1 MTIRTPHLLLA
12 AVMATLPGLLWA
24 ADAPQL
30 PAGGAGPAQ
39 DLDFIGF
46 TGLSGFRAGS
56 GMAWLTYTGSGF
68 GCANTS
74 PGGGR
79 RELFYPFTLPEDNR
93 NQFIRVWGIKEA
105 GTPDV
110 VVSAVRACMSQTQTV
125 PQLVTLGTTTVVGAP
140 GEFSTF
146 LSFDEEPAPL
156 NCQYWVSL
164 GFGDGS
170 AACGTASNDLRLT
183 RVRVQSELADRIF
196 RSGFHTNVP

>member
-1 MTIRTPHLLLA
+1 MTIRIQHLLLA
-12 AVMATLPGLLWA
+12 AVLATLPGLARA

-30 PAGGAGPAQ
+30 PAGSAGSAN

-56 GMAWLTYTGSGF
+56 GQTWLTYAGSGY
-68 GCANTS
+68 GCANIN

-79 RELFYPFTLPEDNR
+79 RELFFPFTLPEDNR
-93 NQFIRVWGIKEA
+93 NQFVRVWGVKED
-105 GTPDV
+105 GTSDI
-110 VVSAVRACMSQTQTV
+110 VVSAVRACMSQTQTQPV
-125 PQLVTLGTTTVVGAP
+125 LTTLATTTVVGTP
-140 GEFSTF
+140 GDFSAF
-146 LSFDEEPAPL
+146 LAFDEEPVPL
-156 NCQYWVSL
+156 DCRYWVSL

-170 AACGTASNDLRLT
+170 TACGPVASALRLT